1 MADEF
6 CGLDFGTS
14 NSTLAFYIKGQA
26 RLCPLEG
33 EALTLPSAVFF
44 DFEEHKVR
52 YGREGIRS
60 YAEGYE
66 GRLLRSLKSVLGT
79 SLIDEATLVQRKRV
93 EMRNIIGMFLRH
105 LRATALGW
113 LEKQG
118 RTSKLENVV
127 LGRPVR
133 FVDDDDAA
141 DRQAESDLVAIA
153 RAQGFRHVETQLEPI
168 AAALTYERS
177 LNHEELSL
185 VVDLGGGTSDFVIA
199 RLSPDRARKIDRSE
213 DILGRSGVHVGGTDF
228 DRRLS
233 IDRVMPQLGYDVRLG
248 PKRLR
253 VPAHLFHDLATW
265 HKIPFLYTSDNV
277 AYLREAI
284 NTANHP
290 EILQRLLQVLTR
302 RKGHQI
308 AAEVEA
314 AKIALSDDETV
325 RFLLPLQPPIEIEA
339 RRSDLARAVESDTG
353 RIIQAIDRCCKAA
366 AVAPARIQ
374 SIFLTGGSTGIPAV
388 RRRIL
393 EHLPAARP
401 IDGDRFGS
409 VGMGLAIDAA
419 RRFGRA

>member
-14 NSTLAFYIKGQA
+14 NSTLAFYVKGRA

-33 EALTLPSAVFF
+33 EATTLPSAVFF

-52 YGREGIRS
+52 YGREGIRA

-79 SLIDEATLVQRKRV
+79 SLIDETTLVQRKRV

-105 LRATALGW
+105 LRTTALAW
-113 LEKQG
+113 LGEHG
-118 RTSKLENVV
+118 RASALESIV

-133 FVDDDDAA
+133 FVDDDDQA

-177 LNHEELSL
+177 LEREELSL
-185 VVDLGGGTSDFVIA
+185 VADLGGGTSDFVIA
-199 RLSPDRARKIDRSE
+199 RLSPERARRIDRGA
-213 DILGRSGVHVGGTDF
+213 DILGRSGVHAGGTDF

-233 IDRVMPQLGYDVRLG
+233 IERIMPLLGYDVRLG
-248 PKRLR
+248 RKRLR

-265 HKIPFLYTSDNV
+265 HKIPFLYAADNV
-277 AYLREAI
+277 AYLRDAI
-284 NTANHP
+284 NVADRP
-290 EILQRLLQVLTR
+290 QILQRLLQVLIR

-308 AAEVEA
+308 AAEVED
-314 AKIALSDDETV
+314 AKIALSDAERVEV
-325 RFLLPLQPPIEIEA
+325 RLPLNPPLA
-339 RRSDLARAVESDTG
+339 VAMDRADLQRAVQADTA
-353 RIIQAIDRCCKAA
+353 RIVQAIERCCKAA
-366 AVAPARIQ
+366 GVVPARIQ

-401 IDGDRFGS
+401 VDGDRFGS
-409 VGMGLAIDAA
+409 VGMGLAIDAE
-419 RRFGRA
+419 RRFGHA

>member
-1 MADEF
+1 M
-6 CGLDFGTS
+6 
-14 NSTLAFYIKGQA
+14 
-26 RLCPLEG
+26 
-33 EALTLPSAVFF
+33 
-44 DFEEHKVR
+44 
-52 YGREGIRS
+52 
-60 YAEGYE
+60 
-66 GRLLRSLKSVLGT
+66 
-79 SLIDEATLVQRKRV
+79 
-93 EMRNIIGMFLRH
+93 
-105 LRATALGW
+105 
-113 LEKQG
+113 
-118 RTSKLENVV
+118 
-127 LGRPVR
+127 
-133 FVDDDDAA
+133 
-141 DRQAESDLVAIA
+141 
-153 RAQGFRHVETQLEPI
+153 
-168 AAALTYERS
+168 
-177 LNHEELSL
+177 
-185 VVDLGGGTSDFVIA
+185 
-199 RLSPDRARKIDRSE
+199 
-213 DILGRSGVHVGGTDF
+213 
-228 DRRLS
+228 
-233 IDRVMPQLGYDVRLG
+233 
-248 PKRLR
+248 
-253 VPAHLFHDLATW
+253 FHDLATW

-325 RFLLPLQPPIEIEA
+325 RFLLPLQSPIEIEA